1 MRNESVALQQQ
12 QRGLD
17 GFYLLDSVRV
27 GELGTRGDGA
37 LRV

>member
-1 MRNESVALQQQ
+1 MRNESVALQQ